1 MARRTTYRTRKRK
14 RIKGGKPRVPEEEEE
29 VTPLNP
35 FNVWLEKQKEDK
47 FTELNTLRR
56 RHIFQW
62 SRENPN
68 SKEYYPG
75 YPADPVSVIPS
86 RSHNTK
92 DDGGG
97 PESPGA
103 ATTSWPPRDEEQTLP
118 SPATEEELMKLNAP
132 MGLLGVEEVSE
143 IESRFTDAAQAAQ
156 VLEKE
161 AGNNVV
167 VEALRKGL
175 KAGQWQL
182 DIRRR
187 RKRSKAVQSYIDNYP
202 LLSLFDRQPYPT
214 DSEFILRQIGRTD
227 SEQPDTWKDVN
238 FPALSNA
245 LQYVTSSFFEKYP
258 GVQTRQREKALT
270 HIDTVKRYKTRFN
283 VSDWFKRSFGDQFSR
298 KYVRERAIM
307 RFKMDSKEG
316 LPKARLM
323 ARKLY
328 DKYFS
333 KERQLDDNERLCVL
347 VLKSFI
353 FGARLREGRNR
364 GGGGSKPGRTN
375 RRKYSKKRKTNRRKY
390 SKKRNSKKTR
400 QRRR

>member
-1 MARRTTYRTRKRK
+1 M
-14 RIKGGKPRVPEEEEE
+14 
-29 VTPLNP
+29 
-35 FNVWLEKQKEDK
+35 
-47 FTELNTLRR
+47 
-56 RHIFQW
+56 
-62 SRENPN
+62 
-68 SKEYYPG
+68 
-75 YPADPVSVIPS
+75 
-86 RSHNTK
+86 
-92 DDGGG
+92 GGG